1 MQRNALQSLSAP
13 ENGFTLIELL
23 VTLALTLTL
32 LSIGIPASQRLVAG
46 SQQTA
51 EINSFVRHLSLAR
64 SEAVKSGRNHVLCPS
79 ADLTHC
85 SDGTAWHLGF
95 ILFEDDNEN
104 GTRDTDEALN
114 HVNRPTSGI
123 GIDMQSTEGRTYI
136 TFRAD
141 GRSAGSNLTLTFC
154 DPTGAMPPKAVIL
167 SNSGRARISL
177 TDPDGNPLSC
187 GG

>member
-1 MQRNALQSLSAP
+1 MQRNALHALFAP

-32 LSIGIPASQRLVAG
+32 LSIGIPSLQSLAAG
-46 SQQTA
+46 SRQTA
-51 EINSFVRHLSLAR
+51 EINSFVRHLKLAR
-64 SEAVKSGRNHVLCPS
+64 SEAVKSGRDHVLCPS
-79 ADLTHC
+79 ADLSHC
-85 SDGTAWHLGF
+85 RDDTTWQRGF
-95 ILFEDDNEN
+95 ILFEDGNED
-104 GTRDTDEALN
+104 GTRDAEEPLD
-114 HVNRPTSGI
+114 HVNRPTGQI

-154 DPTGAMPPKAVIL
+154 DPAGAVPPKAVIL
-167 SNSGRARISL
+167 SNSGRARISP